1 MSLLQWHNSFKEP
14 VRIISLV
21 PSLTEYLWALGLEQE
36 VVGITKFCIH
46 PTTWRKQKTRVG
58 GTKKVDFQV
67 IRSLDP
73 TLIIAN
79 KEENT
84 KEDIEQLQQHYEVL
98 ITDISSLDEAF
109 FYLQEIGKKVN
120 RAAEAVTLLD
130 EIQTAYH
137 RAANLFQGATFLYF
151 IWRDPYFVVGPN
163 TYIHALLT
171 HFGLVNSCE
180 IARYPNL
187 SAVFEPGTE
196 KRLSPDYIFL
206 SSEPFPFQAA
216 HIAEIQALF
225 PEAKIKLVDGE
236 ICSWYGVRMQK
247 VPSYLESLMAKN
259 QIG

>member
-1 MSLLQWHNSFKEP
+1 MSLPQWHNSFTEP
-14 VRIISLV
+14 VRIVSLV

-46 PTTWRKQKTRVG
+46 PTTWWKQKTRVG
-58 GTKKVDFQV
+58 GTKKVDFKM
-67 IRSLDP
+67 IRSLEP

-109 FYLQEIGKKVN
+109 FYLQEIANKVN
-120 RAAEAVTLLD
+120 RVAEAVTLLD

-137 RAANLFQGATFLYF
+137 QGVNLFQGATFLYF
-151 IWRDPYFVVGPN
+151 IWKDPYYVVGPN

-171 HFGLVNSCE
+171 HFGLVNRCE
-180 IARYPNL
+180 LARYPNL
-187 SAVFEPGTE
+187 SEVLEEGTD
-196 KRLSPDYIFL
+196 KPLSPDYIFL
-206 SSEPFPFQAA
+206 SSEPFPFEEK
-216 HIAEIQALF
+216 HIADLQVLF
-225 PEAKIKLVDGE
+225 PKANIKLVDGE

-247 VPSYLESLMAKN
+247 VPSYLEHVLE
-259 QIG
+259 

>member
-46 PTTWRKQKTRVG
+46 PISWWKQKTRVG

-67 IRSLDP
+67 IRSLEP

-98 ITDISSLDEAF
+98 LTDISSLDEAF

-120 RAAEAVTLLD
+120 RAAEASTLLD
-130 EIQTAYH
+130 EIQTAYQK
-137 RAANLFQGATFLYF
+137 AANLFQGATFLYF
-151 IWRDPYFVVGPN
+151 IWRDPYYVVGPY

-171 HFGLVNSCE
+171 HFGLENACKIV
-180 IARYPNL
+180 RYPNL
-187 SAVFEPGTE
+187 TEVLEVGTE
-196 KRLSPDYIFL
+196 KQLSPDYIFL
-206 SSEPFPFQAA
+206 SSEPYPFEQK
-216 HIAEIQALF
+216 HIGEIQAFF
-225 PEAKIKLVDGE
+225 PKAKIKLVDGE

-247 VPSYLESLMAKN
+247 VPLYLEHVL
-259 QIG
+259 G